1 MGKLKSPARVG
12 NTIFKEGV
20 DESLVVKCAQ
30 RLYEELVTVNKKD
43 LRELKKSHGNRV
55 LK

>member
-20 DESLVVKCAQ
+20 DESLVIKCAQ
-30 RLYEELVTVNKKD
+30 RLHDESVTVNKKE
-43 LRELKKSHGNRV
+43 LWELKKSHGNRV
-55 LK
+55 IK